1 MYSSLRQAAQDLEKH
16 GQLLRISEE
25 VDPDL
30 EMAEIHRRVF
40 AKGGPA
46 ILFENVK
53 GSPFQAMSNVY
64 GTKERTDF
72 LFRKTL
78 PKVKKVVEIKADPAN
93 LAKSPLRYA
102 GAPFTALS
110 ALPRKHLNP
119 AVKYGQTTIDQLPL
133 VKSWPM
139 DGGAF
144 VTLPQVMTLPPGSRK
159 PMQTN
164 IGMYRIQL
172 TGNDYET
179 NKEIGLHYQLH
190 RGIGNHHTE
199 YLKSDEP
206 FRCSI
211 FVGGPPS
218 HAFCAIMPLPEGL
231 SEMTFAGML
240 AGRRFG
246 YAWDRDWLLS
256 ADADFVIT
264 GTIRKQ
270 GMMREGPFGDHLGY
284 YSLEHPFPVMD
295 VETVWHRKDPI
306 WQFTVV
312 GRPPAEDSQFGYL
325 IHQIVKDL
333 TPGEFPGIR
342 QINAV
347 DEAGVHPLL
356 LAIGSERYMPF
367 REDGQMLVPEE
378 IITQANRIIGSGQT
392 SLAKYC
398 IIADGSNDPDLDAD
412 DQPAF
417 FQHVL
422 ERFDPRRDLHFQT
435 RTTIDTLDYSGS
447 DWNSGSKL
455 IWAVRGAKRRELTT
469 ELPADFT
476 PPEGFAAPH
485 FIAPGILAVAGP
497 AVPGADPDPARLADF
512 PAGAPDKVKRDANS
526 AKQAAAD
533 LKVFTEHFSDEQ
545 SAAMLAEG
553 LALIVI
559 CDDPAFMAEDFSNF
573 VWAAFT
579 RSNPSH
585 DLHGLGATT
594 EHKHWGC
601 TGPLVMDARVKPWHA
616 PGLVEDLEVSER
628 IDERFSG
635 TLFANANSADQITT
649 VKTAESNYSENISA

>member
-1 MYSSLRQAAQDLEKH
+1 MYSSLRQAARDLENA
-16 GQLLRISEE
+16 GQLLRISAE

-30 EMAEIHRRVF
+30 EMAEIHRRIF

-53 GSPFQAMSNVY
+53 GSPFQAMSNLY

-78 PKVKKVVEIKADPAN
+78 PKVKKVVELKADPAN
-93 LAKSPLRYA
+93 FAKAPLRYA

-119 AVKYGQTTIDQLPL
+119 AIKYGQTTIDQLPL
-133 VKSWPM
+133 VKSWPQ

-159 PMQTN
+159 PMQSN

-172 TGNDYET
+172 TGNDYVT

-190 RGIGNHHTE
+190 RGIGVHHTE

-246 YAWDRDWLLS
+246 YTWDRDWLLS

-264 GTIRKQ
+264 GTIRKN
-270 GMMREGPFGDHLGY
+270 GMMPEGPFGDHLGY
-284 YSLEHPFPVMD
+284 YSLQHPFPVMD

-306 WQFTVV
+306 WHFTVV

-333 TPGEFPGIR
+333 TPGEFPGIK
-342 QINAV
+342 QVNAV

-398 IIADGSNDPDLDAD
+398 IIAAGEDDPALDAD

-422 ERFDPRRDLHFQT
+422 ERFDPTRDLHFQT
-435 RTTIDTLDYSGS
+435 KTTIDTLDYSGS
-447 DWNSGSKL
+447 GWNGGSKL
-455 IWAVRGAKRRELTT
+455 IWAVRGEKRRELTT
-469 ELPADFT
+469 DLPANLAL
-476 PPEGFAAPH
+476 PAGFSDPH
-485 FIAPGILAVAGP
+485 FVAPGILAVKGP
-497 AVPGADPDPARLADF
+497 AVPGADPDPARLIAF
-512 PAGAPDKVKRDANS
+512 PAGPSDKTQLDSAGAN
-526 AKQAAAD
+526 QALKDVERFTTAD
-533 LKVFTEHFSDEQ
+533 LGAD
-545 SAAMLAEG
+545 AGAMLENGIAM
-553 LALIVI
+553 IVI
-559 CDDPAFMAEDFSNF
+559 CDDSAFLAEDFSNF
-573 VWAAFT
+573 VWATFT

-585 DLHGLGATT
+585 DVHGLGAFT

-601 TGPLVMDARVKPWHA
+601 AGPLVIDARVKPWHA
-616 PGLVEDLEVSER
+616 PGLVEDAQVSGR
-628 IDERFSG
+628 V
-635 TLFANANSADQITT
+635 DQL
-649 VKTAESNYSENISA
+649 SEKGLLG